1 MTSETVTPYPNLDE
15 AVALVAE
22 LRPLGTV
29 ATQILQI
36 TEGER
41 FSAHEL
47 ANVISSDQALTAKM
61 LRLSNSAYYGF
72 PRRITT
78 VRDAVVLLGFRAVRS
93 ATLASCVIEAAA
105 GETLA
110 DYRTFWQFSVT
121 VGMLAEVLGRAER
134 THQNEAFTAGVLH
147 NIGRLALGQHFTEA
161 LHVSREYALSHGV
174 ALHEAEREL
183 LGWTDAEL
191 GGGIAMAWNF
201 PEPLVEAVLQ
211 HTWPISQFE
220 NPRSLAAFVSRA
232 RTFARSSGLSDGLE
246 PDTLLTEPPLDWSQP
261 TIATALRRAG
271 GLDGVL
277 SRAGMFLDTL
287 TS

>member
-1 MTSETVTPYPNLDE
+1 MAPDTVMPYPSLDE

-22 LRPLGTV
+22 LRPLSSV
-29 ATQILQI
+29 AAGILQI

-47 ANVISSDQALTAKM
+47 ANAISSDQALTAKM

-93 ATLASCVIEAAA
+93 ATLASCVITTSA
-105 GETLA
+105 GEALA

-134 THQNEAFTAGVLH
+134 LNENVAFTAGVLH
-147 NIGRLALGQHFTEA
+147 NVGRLALGQHFPEA
-161 LHVSREYALSHGV
+161 LHSSREYAISHGV
-174 ALHEAEREL
+174 TLHTAEREL

-201 PEPLVEAVLQ
+201 PSELVDSVILHDRSVEEF
-211 HTWPISQFE
+211 P
-220 NPRSLAAFVSRA
+220 NPSTPAAYVSRA
-232 RTFARSSGLSDGLE
+232 RTFARSSGLSDGIE
-246 PDTLLTEPPLDWSQP
+246 PDAAVSEPRGWAQP
-261 TIATALRRAG
+261 NIATALRRAG
-271 GLDGVL
+271 GIEGIR
-277 SRAGMFLDTL
+277 SRADLMLEALSG
-287 TS
+287 